1 MTRSRRAQTILV
13 LTGATLI
20 FLSSIVVLT
29 ARGILDPDQFAE
41 RLARSLGDP
50 RVAGYVADQVTDGI
64 VSARPNLI
72 SVRPI
77 LESSVRSVVAS
88 EAFRAVVRTSARTA
102 HRSLFE
108 SKGQRVVLA
117 LPDISVLVRSTLS
130 HASPELAAKVP
141 PSIET
146 ALASETAQRA
156 FTLFIDFWRM
166 GQRLVLL
173 CWLLW
178 YLGIL
183 LILGGI
189 WVAPDRRRG
198 LVLAGSAVAAVA
210 VGLLVVPPAG
220 RILSY
225 AITEDPAL
233 RGAIT
238 GVWLSYFAN
247 MRWLAL
253 IYGSVGLVL
262 ASAGTAVLEAVDP
275 LAHGRRLWGHL
286 TTPTPTTGLRLAR
299 GVAVLVVGGSAIAA
313 PSLTLSILAVLAG
326 IGLVYVGLR
335 ELFRLVVAYV
345 PGGVQEEG
353 TGGGHRLWLAIGGT
367 AAVVLLLLG
376 GAAFLALRSE
386 EREVAAGGAVTAC
399 NGSTALCNATV
410 DKVVFPGAH
419 NAMSNAEVEGW
430 LFPHHNHGIR
440 RMLDDGIRMLA
451 IDIHYGIPTG
461 GRIKTDMERE
471 KVSQEK
477 IAQAVGA
484 EAAAAAVRIRNTLVG
499 GEEGASGI
507 YFCHGYC
514 ELGAYPVAPTLKE
527 IHDFLVANPGEVVMI
542 VVEDYIEPAD
552 LAALFTEAGLDR
564 LAAPVS
570 ATGPWPTLRQ
580 LVDQDQRLIVF
591 TESGRGGA
599 PWLLPA
605 FDAFQETPYS
615 FKTAA
620 DFSCRPNR
628 GGTAGSL
635 FQINHWLETTPAP
648 RPTNAEI
655 VNAYDFL
662 LRRARACQR
671 ERGHVP
677 NVIAVDFYNIGDV
690 VGVARTLNEESA
702 RRR

>member
-1 MTRSRRAQTILV
+1 MKRSQRAQALLIV
-13 LTGATLI
+13 TGAALI
-20 FLSSIVVLT
+20 FLTSVVVLT
-29 ARGILDPDQFAE
+29 ARGILDPDQFAK
-41 RLARSLGDP
+41 RLARSLGDD
-50 RVAGYVADQVTDGI
+50 RVSAYVADQVTDGI
-64 VSARPNLI
+64 IAARPNLI

-88 EAFRAVVRTSARTA
+88 EAFRTVVRTGARTA
-102 HRSLFE
+102 HSTLFE

-146 ALASETAQRA
+146 ALASEAAQRA

-166 GQRLVLL
+166 GQRLVLA

-178 YLGIL
+178 GLGIL
-183 LILGGI
+183 LVLAGI

-198 LVLAGSAVAAVA
+198 LVLAGSALAAVA
-210 VGLLVVPPAG
+210 IGLMVVPPAG
-220 RILSY
+220 RILPW
-225 AITEDPAL
+225 AITDDPAL

-247 MRWLAL
+247 LRWLAL

-275 LAHGRRLWGHL
+275 LAHGRRLWARL
-286 TTPTPTTGLRLAR
+286 TAPTPSTGLRLAR
-299 GVAVLVVGGSAIAA
+299 GAAALVVGGSAIAA
-313 PSLTLSILAVLAG
+313 PSLTLFTLAVLSG
-326 IGLVYVGLR
+326 IALVYVGLR
-335 ELFRLVVAYV
+335 ELFRIVVAHV
-345 PGGVQEEG
+345 PGATQELV
-353 TGGGHRLWLAIGGT
+353 TGSGNRLWLTIGGT
-367 AAVVLLLLG
+367 AAVVMVLLG
-376 GAAFLALRSE
+376 GGAFLALRSE
-386 EREVAAGGAVTAC
+386 EREVRAAGAVTAC
-399 NGSTALCNATV
+399 NGSAALCGATV
-410 DKVVFPGAH
+410 DRVVFPGAH

-430 LFPHHNHGIR
+430 LFPHHSYGIR

-471 KVSQEK
+471 QVSQEK

-514 ELGAYPVAPTLKE
+514 ELGAYPVAPTMKE

-564 LAAPVS
+564 FALPVRP
-570 ATGPWPTLRQ
+570 TGPWPTLGR
-580 LVDQDQRLIVF
+580 LVDLDQRLIVF

-615 FKTAA
+615 FKTPA

-635 FQINHWLETTPAP
+635 FQINHWIETTPAP

-662 LRRARACQR
+662 LGRARACQR
-671 ERGHVP
+671 ERRHVP
-677 NVIAVDFYNIGDV
+677 NVIAVDFYNVGDV
-690 VGVARTLNEESA
+690 VGVARTLNGGSE
-702 RRR
+702 RGP

>member
-1 MTRSRRAQTILV
+1 MRRSSRAQTILV

-20 FLSSIVVLT
+20 FLTSIVVLT

-41 RLARSLGDP
+41 RLARSLGDE

-88 EAFRAVVRTSARTA
+88 EAFRTVVRTSARAT

-108 SKGQRVVLA
+108 SKAQRVLLA

-146 ALASETAQRA
+146 ALASEAAQRA

-166 GQRLVLL
+166 GQRLVQV
-173 CWLLW
+173 CWALW
-178 YLGIL
+178 TLGIL
-183 LILGGI
+183 LVLAGVS
-189 WVAPDRRRG
+189 VAPDRRRA
-198 LVLAGSAVAAVA
+198 LVLAGSALAAVA
-210 VGLLVVPPAG
+210 IGLMVVPPAG
-220 RILSY
+220 RILPW
-225 AITEDPAL
+225 AITDDPAL

-247 MRWLAL
+247 LRWLAL

-275 LAHGRRLWGHL
+275 LAHGRRLWTHI
-286 TTPTPTTGLRLAR
+286 TAPTATTGLRLTR

-313 PSLTLSILAVLAG
+313 PALTLSTLAVLAG
-326 IGLVYVGLR
+326 VGLVYVGLR
-335 ELFRLVVAYV
+335 ELFRVVVAHV
-345 PGGVQEEG
+345 PGGGQELA
-353 TGGGHRLWLAIGGT
+353 TGGGHRLWLTIGGT

-376 GAAFLALRSE
+376 GTAFLALRSE
-386 EREVAAGGAVTAC
+386 EREVAAEGRVTAC
-399 NGSTALCNATV
+399 NGSAALCDARV
-410 DKVVFPGAH
+410 DQVVFPGAH

-430 LFPHHNHGIR
+430 LFPHHGHGIR

-451 IDIHYGIPTG
+451 LDIHYGIPTG

-471 KVSQEK
+471 QVSQEK

-514 ELGAYPVAPTLKE
+514 ELGAYPVAPTMKE
-527 IHDFLVANPGEVVMI
+527 LHDFLVANPGEVVMI

-564 LAAPVS
+564 FALTTSPTV
-570 ATGPWPTLRQ
+570 PWPTLRE
-580 LVDQDQRLIVF
+580 LVDRDQRLIVF
-591 TESGRGGA
+591 TESGKGGA

-605 FDAFQETPYS
+605 FAAFQETPYS
-615 FKTAA
+615 FKTPA

-628 GGTAGSL
+628 GGSAGSL
-635 FQINHWLETTPAP
+635 FQMNHWIETTPAP

-662 LRRARACQR
+662 LRRARACQQ
-671 ERGHVP
+671 ERHHVP
-677 NVIAVDFYNIGDV
+677 NVIAVDFYDIGDV
-690 VGVARTLNEESA
+690 VGVARTMNAGSA
-702 RRR
+702 RQR

>member
-1 MTRSRRAQTILV
+1 MKRSRRAETILV

-20 FLSSIVVLT
+20 FLTSIVVLT
-29 ARGILDPDQFAE
+29 ARGILDPDQFAN
-41 RLARSLGDP
+41 RLARSLGDA

-88 EAFRAVVRTSARTA
+88 EAFRTVVRTSARAT

-108 SKGQRVVLA
+108 SKAQRVLLA
-117 LPDISVLVRSTLS
+117 LPDISVLVRSTLD

-146 ALASETAQRA
+146 ALASEAAQRA

-166 GQRLVLL
+166 GQRLVLA
-173 CWLLW
+173 CWVLW
-178 YLGIL
+178 GVGIL
-183 LILGGI
+183 LVLAGVS
-189 WVAPDRRRG
+189 VAPDRRRG
-198 LVLAGSAVAAVA
+198 LVLAGSALAAVA
-210 VGLLVVPPAG
+210 IGLMVVPPAG
-220 RILSY
+220 RILPW
-225 AITEDPAL
+225 AITADPAL

-247 MRWLAL
+247 LRWLAL

-275 LAHGRRLWGHL
+275 LAHGRRLWTHL
-286 TTPTPTTGLRLAR
+286 TASTATTRVRLAR
-299 GVAVLVVGGSAIAA
+299 GAAALAVGGCAIAA
-313 PSLTLSILAVLAG
+313 PSFTLATLAVFAG
-326 IGLVYVGLR
+326 IALVYVGLR
-335 ELFRLVVAYV
+335 EFFRLVVAHV
-345 PGGVQEEG
+345 PGGVQELV
-353 TGGGHRLWLAIGGT
+353 TGEGHRLWLTVGAT
-367 AAVVLLLLG
+367 AAVVILLLG
-376 GAAFLALRSE
+376 GAAFLALRSDE
-386 EREVAAGGAVTAC
+386 SDVAATSAVTAC
-399 NGSTALCNATV
+399 NGSAALCDARV
-410 DKVVFPGAH
+410 DQVVFPGAH

-430 LFPHHNHGIR
+430 LFPHHSHGIR

-471 KVSQEK
+471 QVSQEK

-514 ELGAYPVAPTLKE
+514 ELGAYPVAPTMKE

-564 LAAPVS
+564 FALPVS
-570 ATGPWPTLRQ
+570 PTGPWPTLRE
-580 LVDQDQRLIVF
+580 LVDRDQRLIVF

-605 FDAFQETPYS
+605 FAAFQETPYS
-615 FKTAA
+615 FKTPA

-635 FQINHWLETTPAP
+635 FQINHWIETTPAP

-655 VNAYDFL
+655 VNAYHFL
-662 LRRARACQR
+662 LKRAQACQQ
-671 ERGHVP
+671 ERRHVP
-677 NVIAVDFYNIGDV
+677 NVIAVDFYDIGDV
-690 VGVARTLNEESA
+690 VGVARTLNEGA
-702 RRR
+702 GRRP

>member
-1 MTRSRRAQTILV
+1 MTRSRRAESILIV
-13 LTGATLI
+13 TGAALI
-20 FLSSIVVLT
+20 CLTSIVVLT
-29 ARGILDPDQFAE
+29 ARGILDSDQFAK
-41 RLARSLGDP
+41 RLARSLGDE
-50 RVAGYVADQVTDGI
+50 RVATYVADQVTDGI
-64 VSARPNLI
+64 IAARPNLI

-88 EAFRAVVRTSARTA
+88 DAFRSVVRTSARTA
-102 HRSLFE
+102 HHSLFVSE
-108 SKGQRVVLA
+108 GQRVVLA

-130 HASPELAAKVP
+130 HASPELAAKIP

-146 ALASETAQRA
+146 TLASETAQRA

-166 GQRLVLL
+166 GQRLVLV
-173 CWLLW
+173 CWSLW

-183 LILGGI
+183 LVLAGI
-189 WVAPDRRRG
+189 WLAPDRRRG
-198 LVLAGSAVAAVA
+198 LVLAGSALAAVA
-210 VGLLVVPPAG
+210 VGLTVVPPAG
-220 RILSY
+220 RLLPH
-225 AITEDPAL
+225 AITDDPAL

-247 MRWLAL
+247 LRWLAL

-275 LAHGRRLWGHL
+275 LAHGRRLWARL
-286 TTPTPTTGLRLAR
+286 ATPTPTTGVRLAR
-299 GVAVLVVGGSAIAA
+299 GVGVLAIGGSAIAA
-313 PSLTLSILAVLAG
+313 PSLTLSTLAVLAG
-326 IGLVYVGLR
+326 AGLVYVGLR
-335 ELFRLVVAYV
+335 ELFRIVVAYV
-345 PGGVQEEG
+345 PGVGEEG
-353 TGGGHRLWLAIGGT
+353 TAGGGGRLWLAIGGA

-386 EREVAAGGAVTAC
+386 EREVATSGRVTAC
-399 NGSTALCNATV
+399 NGSAALCGATV
-410 DKVVFPGAH
+410 DQVVFPGAH
-419 NAMSNAEVEGW
+419 NAMSNAVVEGW

-451 IDIHYGIPTG
+451 IDIHYGVPTG
-461 GRIKTDMERE
+461 GRIKTDFERE
-471 KVSQEK
+471 QVSQEK
-477 IAQAVGA
+477 IAQAVGP
-484 EAAAAAVRIRNTLVG
+484 EAAAAAVRIRNQLVG
-499 GEEGASGI
+499 GEEGTSGI

-514 ELGAYPVAPTLKE
+514 ELGAYPVAPTMQE

-552 LAALFTEAGLDR
+552 LAALFSDAGLER
-564 LAAPVS
+564 LALTTDPK
-570 ATGPWPTLRQ
+570 GPWPTLRQ
-580 LVDQDQRLIVF
+580 LVDRDQRLIVF
-591 TESGRGGA
+591 TESGKGGA

-615 FKTAA
+615 FKTPA

-635 FQINHWLETTPAP
+635 FQINHWIETTPAP

-662 LRRARACQR
+662 LRRARGCQQ
-671 ERGHVP
+671 ERRHVP

-690 VGVARTLNEESA
+690 VEVARTLNEGSG